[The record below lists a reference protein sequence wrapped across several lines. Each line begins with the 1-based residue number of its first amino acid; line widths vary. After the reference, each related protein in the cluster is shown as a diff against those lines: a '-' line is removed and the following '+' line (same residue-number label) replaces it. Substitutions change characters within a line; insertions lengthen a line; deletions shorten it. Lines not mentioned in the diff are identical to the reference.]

1 MTGKEREGQQV
12 VQQSAVVCLNCNL
25 PIGRAGSMTL
35 WLFQDSRCK
44 CPSPGTNLTN
54 ADSLGTDLAGT
65 NLPGSE
71 QISSGQKSAKSFEL
85 SDRNSGASTSQAGK
99 SPTRMILNDRYQLI
113 KAVGQGAMGL
123 VYKAQDLVSKE
134 TVAIKLM
141 LSDIAFNDVALRRF
155 QREVHTAA
163 ELNHPNLARVHGYGQ
178 DMNGQSYIVMDFV
191 DGQNLEDI
199 IKQEGKLE
207 YRTALNIFIQI
218 CEGLLCAHEH
228 SVIHRDIKP
237 SNVIVLKDSSSE
249 QVVKIVD
256 FGFAK
261 TIGSA
266 DAVRLTQTGEVFG
279 SPLYMSPEHCLGQE
293 LDGRSDIY
301 SVGCLMYEALTGK
314 APLEADNVLATVAK
328 QVKEEPASM
337 RTLDPSLGESI
348 DNVVLKCLAK
358 EPLHRYQR
366 IGDLMSAL
374 NQVKRGSKI
383 KAKQREYKSGYAAEA
398 KTLRTGSTALFS
410 PKQLMVF
417 IVILLALLGS
427 AVAVTAYVMGRNGG
441 PDSAEKSATKSSA
454 LKQFTRAEAVPMN
467 IPATSPGTSPRA
479 SAATKSRNQQALIS
493 KIKIEAKE
501 HMAKTTHATHKAAKR
516 NNLVRKLQESKSAK
530 AAIHQAIKK
539 NPQAAAVPTPS
550 VKVAPTEDG
559 WSQLQDLRKRK

>member
-337 RTLDPSLGESI
+337 RTLDPSLGACPI
-348 DNVVLKCLAK
+348 IIQGAK
-358 EPLHRYQR
+358 
-366 IGDLMSAL
+366 S
-374 NQVKRGSKI
+374 
-383 KAKQREYKSGYAAEA
+383 
-398 KTLRTGSTALFS
+398 
-410 PKQLMVF
+410 
-417 IVILLALLGS
+417 
-427 AVAVTAYVMGRNGG
+427 
-441 PDSAEKSATKSSA
+441 
-454 LKQFTRAEAVPMN
+454 
-467 IPATSPGTSPRA
+467 
-479 SAATKSRNQQALIS
+479 
-493 KIKIEAKE
+493 
-501 HMAKTTHATHKAAKR
+501 
-516 NNLVRKLQESKSAK
+516 
-530 AAIHQAIKK
+530 
-539 NPQAAAVPTPS
+539 
-550 VKVAPTEDG
+550 
-559 WSQLQDLRKRK
+559 